1 MPWLWCLRRASILS
15 VWFLCMDGWQNAVC
29 FLDCLKPGTKE
40 VTLAESTA
48 GKKMEE
54 AKLVKETVNTDQKL
68 FKL

>member
-1 MPWLWCLRRASILS
+1 
-15 VWFLCMDGWQNAVC
+15 MDGWQNAVC